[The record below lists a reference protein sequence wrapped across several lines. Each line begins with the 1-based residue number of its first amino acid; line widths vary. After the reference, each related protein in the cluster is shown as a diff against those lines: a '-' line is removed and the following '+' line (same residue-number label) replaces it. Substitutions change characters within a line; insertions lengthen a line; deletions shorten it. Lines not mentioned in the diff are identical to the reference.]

1 MGYTLAKNMNLD
13 RNKNLIEFECKQNND
28 DEPFRKY
35 EFMQSS
41 NHSFDEK
48 YATLILN
55 VVNGYIQFADKN
67 QLQNLQ
73 YTHQILKEYT
83 YSIGE
88 LGYLGAYKKYE
99 KEITKI
105 VGGKLDINT
114 KEVEEQQNI
123 KPKDIEEFMKYEDQ
137 DEGFDFL
144 QLYYPNNV
152 MLNRIN
158 LYRFESM
165 KGNKESGIKYEQ
177 EVEKFNTKYHIE
189 YERNKSLEGEELC

>member
-35 EFMQSS
+35 EFMQGS

-48 YATLILN
+48 YANLILN
-55 VVNGYIQFADKN
+55 IVNGYIQFADKN
-67 QLQNLQ
+67 QLRDLQ
-73 YTHQILKEYT
+73 CTHQILKEYT

-99 KEITKI
+99 NEITEI
-105 VGGKLDINT
+105 VGKKLDINT
-114 KEVEEQQNI
+114 NEVKEQQNI
-123 KPKDIEEFMKYEDQ
+123 KQDDIEEFQKYEDQ

-165 KGNKESGIKYEQ
+165 KGNKESEVKYKQ
-177 EVEKFNTKYHIE
+177 EVERFYTKYNVDC
-189 YERNKSLEGEELC
+189 ERTNNTEGEELC